1 MINLWN
7 PSGSM
12 SLLTVL
18 LTALLLGMVHGI
30 TPDEHT
36 WPITFSYSVG
46 SYSTRGGMRAGFAFS
61 LAFTVQRALMSEL
74 SFVALKQVTLLF
86 HANALIYVVVGL
98 VMALSG
104 AYILRLGRHIHWL
117 GFLEAA
123 LTRALRLTPVADA
136 GISARSSVRLALL
149 HGFIAGFGTGAFA
162 VIVYTVLAPQMPSAF
177 VGFLPGLFFG
187 IGTMIMQIAF
197 GGLIG
202 FLISR
207 MNVSSNA
214 MVYIAR
220 HVSGQV
226 LFYGGLVF
234 LLVGSFSLI
243 VPTESWGF
251 TTGIHVH
258 NLHQI
263 GVGFFLAVIPVFF
276 IAGISMLQAIQRI
289 KKV

>member
-12 SLLTVL
+12 SLFTIL

-61 LAFTVQRALMSEL
+61 LAFTVQRALMSEVA
-74 SFVALKQVTLLF
+74 FVALKQVTLLF
-86 HANALIYVVVGL
+86 HANALIYVIVGF

-104 AYILRLGRHIHWL
+104 VYILRLGRHIHWL
-117 GFLEAA
+117 GWFESV
-123 LTRALRLTPVADA
+123 LTRALRLSPATDT
-136 GISARSSVRLALL
+136 GLSARSSVRLALM

-162 VIVYTVLAPQMPSAF
+162 VIVYTVLAPQMPSAY
-177 VGFLPGLFFG
+177 VGFLPGFFFG

-202 FLISR
+202 FIISK
-207 MNVSSNA
+207 MNVSSDA
-214 MVYIAR
+214 MRFIAR

-234 LLVGSFSLI
+234 LLVGGFSLI
-243 VPTESWGF
+243 IPTESWGF

-263 GVGFFLAVIPVFF
+263 GIGFFLAVIPVFF
-276 IAGISMLQAIQRI
+276 IASISMVQAIRRV